1 MNPIDPF
8 HHSGELL
15 FDILIV
21 IAEVILEVTGYD
33 GTPEGVLGM
42 MIMAVI
48 LLVAL
53 R

>member
-15 FDILIV
+15 FEILIV
-21 IAEVILEVTGYD
+21 IAELILEVTGYN

-42 MIMAVI
+42 MLMFAV